1 MKFINLSFDGD
12 KESVIALLKNY
23 ERVNEGVQFDDKLG
37 RPAMRIKEKG
47 SFITVTAKMVGGPTR
62 DNGFVVGTFFLGKIK
77 EREGETQIWGIITTA
92 PLYHLGLLGLSVL
105 FVYKCIELGGFNPV
119 PVILL
124 IFSLLLFKNEFKKQG
139 IIARFLG
146 RAKRRLE
153 EQKK

>member
-1 MKFINLSFDGD
+1 MRFINLSFDGD
-12 KESVIALLKNY
+12 RESVITLLKNY

-37 RPAMRIKEKG
+37 RPAIKIKESG

-62 DNGFVVGTFFLGKIK
+62 DNGFIVGTFFLGKIK
-77 EREGETQIWGIITTA
+77 ERDGKTKICGIITTA
-92 PLYHLGLLGLSVL
+92 PIYHLGLLGLSAL

-124 IFSLLLFKNEFKKQG
+124 LFSLFLFKNEFKKQG
-139 IIARFLG
+139 IIARFLA

>member
-1 MKFINLSFDGD
+1 MRFINLSFDGD
-12 KESVIALLKNY
+12 RESVITLLKNY

-37 RPAMRIKEKG
+37 RPAIKIKESG
-47 SFITVTAKMVGGPTR
+47 SFITVTAKMVGGPSR
-62 DNGFVVGTFFLGKIK
+62 DNGFIVGTFFLGKIK
-77 EREGETQIWGIITTA
+77 ERDGKTKIRGIITTA
-92 PLYHLGLLGLSVL
+92 PIYHLGLLGLSVL

-124 IFSLLLFKNEFKKQG
+124 LFSLFLFKNEFKKQG
-139 IIARFLG
+139 IIARFLA